1 MVKLLLKEMRP
12 KQWTKNVFVF
22 AALVFDR
29 QLFIP
34 ASLVRT
40 IAAFIVFCLLSSS
53 VYVMNDIFDVQSDR
67 LHPTKKNRPIASGS
81 LHISIAISF
90 SIGLTLIALALAFW
104 ISLPLAIISLVYL
117 LVNLLYSKWLKH
129 IVLVDV
135 LVIAFGFVL
144 RVAAGV
150 SVIQV
155 QRFSPWLYVCMSLL
169 ALYLGFGKRRAELSG
184 TNSDARKV
192 LSGYSIAFIDQLI
205 TIVSASTLI
214 AYSLYTFSAPDLPG
228 NHLMML
234 TIPFV
239 LYGIFRY
246 LYLIQ
251 MKDAGG
257 EPEELLLSD
266 RPLQVAVLLWGLAC
280 VVIFYFT

>member
-40 IAAFIVFCLLSSS
+40 IAAFVIFCLLSSS
-53 VYVMNDIFDVQSDR
+53 VYVMNDIFDVHSDR

-81 LHISIAISF
+81 LPISIAIGF

-104 ISLPLAIISLVYL
+104 ISLPLAVISLVYL

-155 QRFSPWLYVCMSLL
+155 QRFRPGLLRLHESPGTLFGIWQT
-169 ALYLGFGKRRAELSG
+169 AL
-184 TNSDARKV
+184 
-192 LSGYSIAFIDQLI
+192 
-205 TIVSASTLI
+205 
-214 AYSLYTFSAPDLPG
+214 
-228 NHLMML
+228 
-234 TIPFV
+234 
-239 LYGIFRY
+239 
-246 LYLIQ
+246 
-251 MKDAGG
+251 
-257 EPEELLLSD
+257 
-266 RPLQVAVLLWGLAC
+266 
-280 VVIFYFT
+280 